1 MEVKEAMFI
10 LSAFTEG
17 RIFHPDVSEFKEWS
31 DERFKK
37 LEGYD
42 HEFKTREEFLEFYK
56 DFSPMDEL
64 KEMLRK
70 IINEE
75 EITHAIV
82 LLSTIV
88 LEAPELCK
96 EFESM
101 TLGEL
106 RERFCKYDRRG
117 MEI

>member
-1 MEVKEAMFI
+1 MELKEAMFI

-17 RIFHPDVSEFKEWS
+17 RVFYPNISEFKEWS
-31 DERFKK
+31 DKRFKK

-42 HEFKTREEFLEFYK
+42 HKFESREEFLEFYK

-64 KEMLRK
+64 KEMLTK
-70 IINEE
+70 IVTEE
-75 EITHAIV
+75 EIVHAIV
-82 LLSTIV
+82 LISTIA
-88 LEAPELCK
+88 LESQGLCK
-96 EFESM
+96 EFEGM

-106 RERFCKYDRRG
+106 RERVSKYDRRG

>member
-1 MEVKEAMFI
+1 MKIREAMFI

-17 RIFHPDVSEFKEWS
+17 RVFYPDILEFKDWS
-31 DERFKK
+31 DKRFKK
-37 LEGYD
+37 LEGYGR
-42 HEFKTREEFLEFYK
+42 EFQSREEFLEFYK

-70 IINEE
+70 IVSEE
-75 EITHAIV
+75 EIAHAII

-88 LEAPELCK
+88 LESPEVCK

-106 RERFCKYDRRG
+106 RKRVSKYDRRG